1 MFKRMAMLAATV
13 DAWWPP
19 RTRKRP
25 TRPVPSS
32 SSCRSRQEASLTT
45 WPAPSRSTHRSSSAS
60 RSWSTTGPEPAAIS
74 APAAAH
80 AEADGYTIFLGT
92 QGTQVTNQY
101 IYKSISYKPDADF
114 QAVQGLIAIPNVI
127 VANASR
133 PYKTLPELIAY
144 AKQHPCEVTYGS
156 PGVGTGA
163 HLAGELFRAV
173 AGVKLRHV
181 PYKGSAGSITDLLGG
196 NLDIAFDYP
205 VSAAPHVKS
214 GRLRALAITGENRTE
229 ALPGTPTLR
238 ELGPAKATSESW
250 TGVFV
255 PKARRLRPC
264 RSCRRPSAARHKR
277 KPSKRNSASSA
288 ARRCCPARSSP
299 TMYTP
304 MQASGSACWKR
315 PACQRND
322 RPCLMVQPAHDM
334 TQHTLPLAGIRVL
347 DFGTPAR
354 SILHPES
361 RGTGASVLKIER
373 PPHGDN
379 AGSWRPVC
387 SPRSTAA
394 SRA

>member
-13 DAWWPP
+13 GCVVASAHAQ
-19 RTRKRP
+19 TAYP
-25 TRPVPSS
+25 TRPIKLIVPFTAGGITDNVA
-32 SSCRSRQEASLTT
+32 RAVAEHASKQLGQ
-45 WPAPSRSTHRSSSAS
+45 PIVVDNRPGAGGNIGA
-60 RSWSTTGPEPAAIS
+60 GY
-74 APAAAH
+74 AAH

-144 AKQHPCEVTYGS
+144 AKQHPGEVTYGS

-163 HLAGELFRAV
+163 HLAGELFQAV

-238 ELGPAKATSESW
+238 ELGLAKATSESW

-255 PKARRLRPC
+255 PKGTP
-264 RSCRRPSAARHKR
+264 PAAV
-277 KPSKRNSASSA
+277 SKLQA
-288 ARRCCPARSSP
+288 AFGGAAQEK
-299 TMYTP
+299 TIQAKFGEFGGTP
-304 MQASGSACWKR
+304 LLLPGPKFADYVHADAGKWKR
-315 PACQRND
+315 VLETA
-322 RPCLMVQPAHDM
+322 
-334 TQHTLPLAGIRVL
+334 RVS
-347 DFGTPAR
+347 A
-354 SILHPES
+354 E
-361 RGTGASVLKIER
+361 
-373 PPHGDN
+373 
-379 AGSWRPVC
+379 
-387 SPRSTAA
+387 
-394 SRA
+394 